1 MTAEGALDLSSLQ
14 DEIDALSAQI
24 TKKGA
29 EVRQLKKD
37 SASDADAIGK
47 AVDSLKDLK
56 VKHDELTKKMD
67 EASGEDKNAFNRKV
81 FDELVLRKMFVVP
94 SFEIHG
100 GVKGLFDLGPPAC
113 ALKAAMIDTWR
124 KHFILNEN
132 MLEMECTCLTP
143 EPVLKTS
150 GHVDRFTDLMVKDTE
165 TGECFR
171 ADKLLEDAIDA
182 LIENSPTMPS
192 DEKEDHLRVQR
203 QADAFSPDEIDS
215 LLIKYDCKGPSG
227 NPYSPSFPFNLMF
240 KTSIGPEGTS
250 VGFLRPETAQGLFVN
265 FKRLLEYNA
274 AKMPFAAAQ
283 IGLGF
288 RNEIAPRSGLL
299 RVREFC
305 MGEIEHFVNPA
316 DKSHPNFYTV
326 TDKKLVLFGSD
337 DQLGSGKTKTMSIG
351 EAVKTGLVNNE
362 TLGYFMARTQLYMER
377 IGMDPARLRFR
388 QHLKTEMAHYAC
400 DCWDLEIK
408 SSYGWIECVGH
419 ADRACYDLDVHAKA
433 TKTPMLATQTLDKPI
448 DKTFAKLKLNR
459 KVLGKQFKSEQRV
472 VGGIL
477 ESLAEDWATFEPVA
491 TALETEGKTTVEGY
505 EITQEM
511 VAWTK
516 TTKKVHEIK
525 FTPSVI
531 EPSFGMGR
539 VLYSLLEHSFYQRD
553 ADEQRCVMRF
563 NPQVAPNKC
572 AVLPI
577 SSNPEA
583 NQVVDEI
590 AGALMDSDIS
600 VRVDKSTAS
609 LGRRYSR
616 ADEVGVPF
624 AVTVDFQTLEDGTV
638 TLRER
643 DSTVQIRLP
652 KAEIPTLIFDIVH
665 GRTHWD
671 QVKTKYPM
679 VSVEEDGNTNSAPA
693 AETSGAKTVI
703 ESTLRGKFSRPAES
717 IL

>member
-1 MTAEGALDLSSLQ
+1 
-14 DEIDALSAQI
+14 
-24 TKKGA
+24 
-29 EVRQLKKD
+29 
-37 SASDADAIGK
+37 
-47 AVDSLKDLK
+47 
-56 VKHDELTKKMD
+56 
-67 EASGEDKNAFNRKV
+67 
-81 FDELVLRKMFVVP
+81 
-94 SFEIHG
+94 
-100 GVKGLFDLGPPAC
+100 
-113 ALKAAMIDTWR
+113 
-124 KHFILNEN
+124 
-132 MLEMECTCLTP
+132 
-143 EPVLKTS
+143 
-150 GHVDRFTDLMVKDTE
+150 
-165 TGECFR
+165 
-171 ADKLLEDAIDA
+171 
-182 LIENSPTMPS
+182 
-192 DEKEDHLRVQR
+192 
-203 QADAFSPDEIDS
+203 
-215 LLIKYDCKGPSG
+215 
-227 NPYSPSFPFNLMF
+227 MF

-250 VGFLRPETAQGLFVN
+250 VGYLRPETAQGLFVN

-316 DKSHPNFYTV
+316 DKSHPNFDSV
-326 TDKKLVLFGSD
+326 ASKSLVLFGRD
-337 DQLGSGKTKTMSIG
+337 DQLGSGKTKTMAIG
-351 EAVKTGLVNNE
+351 DAVKTGLVNNQ

-377 IGMDPARLRFR
+377 IGMDPKRLRFR

-408 SSYGWIECVGH
+408 SSYGWVECVGH

-433 TKTPMLATQTLDKPI
+433 TNTPMLAVQSLDQPI
-448 DKTFAKLKLNR
+448 DKTYAKLKLNR
-459 KVLGKQFKSEQRV
+459 KVLGKQFKGDQRV
-472 VGGIL
+472 VGGLL
-477 ESLAEDWATFEPVA
+477 EALADDWDTFEPIA
-491 TALETEGKTTVEGY
+491 NALETEGKTTIDGY

-511 VAWTK
+511 VTWTK
-516 TTKKVHEIK
+516 TSKKIHEIK

-539 VLYSLLEHSFYQRD
+539 ILYSLLEHSFYVRE

-577 SSNPEA
+577 SSSPEA
-583 NQVVDEI
+583 NAVVDEI
-590 AGALMDSDIS
+590 ASSLMNSDLS

-624 AVTVDFQTLEDGTV
+624 AVTVDFQTLSDGTV

-652 KAEIPTLIFDIVH
+652 KDCVSQLIFDIVH
-665 GRTHWD
+665 GRTDWEET
-671 QVKTKYPM
+671 KSKYPI
-679 VSVEEDGNTNSAPA
+679 VSVDDEGDGAPIA
-693 AETSGAKTVI
+693 ATGAKTVV
-703 ESTLRGKFSRPAES
+703 ETTSRGSFSRPAEK

>member
-1 MTAEGALDLSSLQ
+1 
-14 DEIDALSAQI
+14 
-24 TKKGA
+24 
-29 EVRQLKKD
+29 
-37 SASDADAIGK
+37 
-47 AVDSLKDLK
+47 
-56 VKHDELTKKMD
+56 
-67 EASGEDKNAFNRKV
+67 
-81 FDELVLRKMFVVP
+81 
-94 SFEIHG
+94 
-100 GVKGLFDLGPPAC
+100 
-113 ALKAAMIDTWR
+113 MIDTWR

-171 ADKLLEDAIDA
+171 ADKLLEDAIDT

-192 DEKEDHLRVQR
+192 EEKDDHLRIQR
-203 QADAFSPDEIDS
+203 QADAFSPTEIDE

-227 NPYSPSFPFNLMF
+227 QPYSSSFPFNLMF

-250 VGFLRPETAQGLFVN
+250 VGYLRPETAQGLFVN

-274 AKMPFAAAQ
+274 QKMPFAAAQ

-316 DKSHPNFYTV
+316 DKSHPSFDSVKNKT
-326 TDKKLVLFGSD
+326 LVLFGRD

-351 EAVKTGLVNNE
+351 EAVETGLVNNQ

-377 IGMDPARLRFR
+377 IGMDPKLLRFR
-388 QHLKTEMAHYAC
+388 QHLATEMAHYAC

-408 SSYGWIECVGH
+408 SSYGWVECVGH
-419 ADRACYDLDVHAKA
+419 ADRACYDLDVHSKA
-433 TKTPMLATQTLDKPI
+433 TKTPMLATQTLDKPV
-448 DKTFAKLKLNR
+448 DKTFAKLKLDR
-459 KVLGKQFKSEQRV
+459 KVLGKVFKSDQRV

-477 ESLAEDWATFEPVA
+477 EAKADDWSTFEPIAV
-491 TALETEGKTTVEGY
+491 ALETEGKTNIDGY
-505 EITQEM
+505 EITKEM
-511 VAWTK
+511 VSWTK

-539 VLYSLLEHSFYQRD
+539 ILYSLLEHSFYQRD
-553 ADEQRCVMRF
+553 ADEQRCVMKF
-563 NPQVAPNKC
+563 NPQVAPDKC

-577 SSNPEA
+577 SSSPEA
-583 NQVVDEI
+583 NAIVDEI
-590 AGALMDSDIS
+590 AASLMESDLS

-609 LGRRYSR
+609 LGRRYAR

-624 AVTVDFQTLEDGTV
+624 AVTVDFQSIADGSV

-652 KAEIPTLIFDIVH
+652 KDEISRLIFDIVH
-665 GRTHWD
+665 GRTNWEEA
-671 QVKTKYPM
+671 KTKYP
-679 VSVEEDGNTNSAPA
+679 VVTVDEEGKGEAAAP
-693 AETSGAKTVI
+693 GAKTVVE
-703 ESTLRGKFSRPAES
+703 ESSRGKFSRPAEK

>member
-1 MTAEGALDLSSLQ
+1 
-14 DEIDALSAQI
+14 
-24 TKKGA
+24 
-29 EVRQLKKD
+29 
-37 SASDADAIGK
+37 
-47 AVDSLKDLK
+47 
-56 VKHDELTKKMD
+56 
-67 EASGEDKNAFNRKV
+67 
-81 FDELVLRKMFVVP
+81 
-94 SFEIHG
+94 
-100 GVKGLFDLGPPAC
+100 
-113 ALKAAMIDTWR
+113 
-124 KHFILNEN
+124 
-132 MLEMECTCLTP
+132 
-143 EPVLKTS
+143 
-150 GHVDRFTDLMVKDTE
+150 MVKDVE

-171 ADKLLEDAIDA
+171 ADKLLEDAIDV
-182 LIENSPTMPS
+182 LIESNPTMPTE
-192 DEKEDHLRVQR
+192 EKDDHLRVQR
-203 QADAFSPDEIDS
+203 QADAFSPTEIDD

-227 NPYSPSFPFNLMF
+227 KPYSPSFPFNLMF

-250 VGFLRPETAQGLFVN
+250 VGYLRPETAQGLFVN

-316 DKSHPNFYTV
+316 DKSHPSFESVKN
-326 TDKKLVLFGSD
+326 KALVLFGSD

-351 EAVKTGLVNNE
+351 DAVESGLVNNQ
-362 TLGYFMARTQLYMER
+362 TLGYFMARTQLYMEK
-377 IGMDPARLRFR
+377 IGMDPKRLRFR

-400 DCWDLEIK
+400 DCWDLEIE
-408 SSYGWIECVGH
+408 SSYGWVECVGH
-419 ADRACYDLDVHAKA
+419 ADRACYDLDVHSKA

-459 KVLGKQFKSEQRV
+459 KVLGKQFKADQRI
-472 VGGIL
+472 VGGLL
-477 ESLAEDWATFEPVA
+477 EALAEDWDTFEPVA
-491 TALETEGKTTVEGY
+491 TALETDGKTTVDGY

-511 VAWTK
+511 VTWEK
-516 TTKKVHEIK
+516 KTKKVHEVK

-539 VLYSLLEHSFYQRD
+539 ILYSLLEHSFYQRES
-553 ADEQRCVMRF
+553 DEQRCVMKF

-577 SSNPEA
+577 SSSPEVNA
-583 NQVVDEI
+583 VVDKI
-590 AGALMDSDIS
+590 ASSLMDTDLS
-600 VRVDKSTAS
+600 VIVDKSTAS

-624 AVTVDFQTLEDGTV
+624 AVTVDFETLTDGTV

-652 KAEIPTLIFDIVH
+652 ADEIPRLIFDIVH
-665 GRTHWD
+665 SRTCWEEA
-671 QVKTKYPM
+671 KSKYP
-679 VSVEEDGNTNSAPA
+679 VVTVDEDGKGSAPSD
-693 AETSGAKTVI
+693 SGAKTVI
-703 ESTLRGKFSRPAES
+703 EATSRGKFTRPAQS

>member
-1 MTAEGALDLSSLQ
+1 
-14 DEIDALSAQI
+14 
-24 TKKGA
+24 
-29 EVRQLKKD
+29 
-37 SASDADAIGK
+37 
-47 AVDSLKDLK
+47 
-56 VKHDELTKKMD
+56 
-67 EASGEDKNAFNRKV
+67 
-81 FDELVLRKMFVVP
+81 
-94 SFEIHG
+94 
-100 GVKGLFDLGPPAC
+100 
-113 ALKAAMIDTWR
+113 MIDTWR

-150 GHVDRFTDLMVKDTE
+150 GHVDRFTDLMVKDSE

-171 ADKLLEDAIDA
+171 ADKLLEDAIDT
-182 LIENSPTMPS
+182 LIENSPTMS
-192 DEKEDHLRVQR
+192 SVEKDDHLRIQR
-203 QADAFSPDEIDS
+203 QADAFSPGEIDE
-215 LLIKYDCKGPSG
+215 LLVKYGCKGPSG

-250 VGFLRPETAQGLFVN
+250 VGYLRPETAQGLFVN

-274 AKMPFAAAQ
+274 QKMPFAAAQ

-316 DKSHPNFYTV
+316 DKSHPSFDTV
-326 TDKKLVLFGSD
+326 KAKTLVLFGRD
-337 DQLGSGKTKTMSIG
+337 DQLGSGKTKTMTIG
-351 EAVKTGLVNNE
+351 DAVDTGLVNNQ

-377 IGMDPARLRFR
+377 IGMDPKRLRFR
-388 QHLKTEMAHYAC
+388 QHLTTEMAHYAC

-408 SSYGWIECVGH
+408 SSYGWVECVGH
-419 ADRACYDLDVHAKA
+419 ADRACYDLDVHSKA

-459 KVLGKQFKSEQRV
+459 KILGQVFKADQRV
-472 VGGIL
+472 VGGL
-477 ESLAEDWATFEPVA
+477 LDTLADDWDTFEPIA
-491 TALETEGKTTVEGY
+491 NALESEGKTTVDGY
-505 EITQEM
+505 EITKEM
-511 VAWTK
+511 VSWTK

-539 VLYSLLEHSFYQRD
+539 ILYSLLEHSFYQRD

-563 NPQVAPNKC
+563 NPQVAPDKC

-577 SSNPEA
+577 SSNPDA
-583 NQVVDEI
+583 NAIVDQI
-590 AGALMDSDIS
+590 AASLMETDLS

-624 AVTVDFQTLEDGTV
+624 AVTVDFQTISDGTV

-652 KAEIPTLIFDIVH
+652 KEEVSRLIFDIVH
-665 GRTHWD
+665 GRTNWEET
-671 QVKTKYPM
+671 KAKYPI
-679 VSVEEDGNTNSAPA
+679 VTVDDEGNGVA
-693 AETSGAKTVI
+693 AASDAKTVI
-703 ESTLRGKFSRPAES
+703 EKSSRGTFSRPAEK

>member
-1 MTAEGALDLSSLQ
+1 
-14 DEIDALSAQI
+14 
-24 TKKGA
+24 
-29 EVRQLKKD
+29 
-37 SASDADAIGK
+37 
-47 AVDSLKDLK
+47 
-56 VKHDELTKKMD
+56 
-67 EASGEDKNAFNRKV
+67 
-81 FDELVLRKMFVVP
+81 
-94 SFEIHG
+94 
-100 GVKGLFDLGPPAC
+100 
-113 ALKAAMIDTWR
+113 
-124 KHFILNEN
+124 
-132 MLEMECTCLTP
+132 MECTCLTP

-171 ADKLLEDAIDA
+171 ADKLLEDAIDT

-192 DEKEDHLRVQR
+192 EEKDDHLRIQR
-203 QADAFSPDEIDS
+203 QADAFSPTEIDE

-227 NPYSPSFPFNLMF
+227 QPYSPSFPFNLMF
-240 KTSIGPEGTS
+240 KTSIGPEGTA
-250 VGFLRPETAQGLFVN
+250 VGYLRPETAQGLFVN

-274 AKMPFAAAQ
+274 QKMPFAAAQ

-316 DKSHPNFYTV
+316 DKTHPSFDSVKNKT
-326 TDKKLVLFGSD
+326 LVLFGRD

-351 EAVKTGLVNNE
+351 EAVETGLVNNQ

-377 IGMDPARLRFR
+377 IGMDPKRLRFR
-388 QHLKTEMAHYAC
+388 QHLTTEMAHYAC

-408 SSYGWIECVGH
+408 SSYGWVECVGH
-419 ADRACYDLDVHAKA
+419 ADRACYDLDVHSKA
-433 TKTPMLATQTLDKPI
+433 TKTPMLATETLDKPV

-459 KVLGKQFKSEQRV
+459 KILGQVFKSDQRV

-477 ESLAEDWATFEPVA
+477 EAKADDWSTFESIAV
-491 TALETEGKTTVEGY
+491 ALESEGMTNVDGY
-505 EITQEM
+505 EITKEM
-511 VAWTK
+511 VSWTK

-539 VLYSLLEHSFYQRD
+539 ILYSLLEHSFYQRD
-553 ADEQRCVMRF
+553 ADEQRCVMKF
-563 NPQVAPNKC
+563 NPQVAPDKC

-577 SSNPEA
+577 SSSPEA
-583 NQVVDEI
+583 NAIVDEI
-590 AGALMDSDIS
+590 AASLMESDLS

-609 LGRRYSR
+609 LGRRYAR

-624 AVTVDFQTLEDGTV
+624 AVTVDFQSIADGSV

-652 KAEIPTLIFDIVH
+652 KDEISRLIFDIVH
-665 GRTHWD
+665 GRTNWEEA
-671 QVKTKYPM
+671 KTKFPI
-679 VSVEEDGNTNSAPA
+679 VTVDEEGKGEAAAAP
-693 AETSGAKTVI
+693 GAKTVVE
-703 ESTLRGKFSRPAES
+703 ESSRGKFSRPAEK

>member
-1 MTAEGALDLSSLQ
+1 
-14 DEIDALSAQI
+14 
-24 TKKGA
+24 
-29 EVRQLKKD
+29 
-37 SASDADAIGK
+37 
-47 AVDSLKDLK
+47 
-56 VKHDELTKKMD
+56 
-67 EASGEDKNAFNRKV
+67 
-81 FDELVLRKMFVVP
+81 
-94 SFEIHG
+94 
-100 GVKGLFDLGPPAC
+100 
-113 ALKAAMIDTWR
+113 MIDTWR
-124 KHFILNEN
+124 KHFILNES

-165 TGECFR
+165 IGECFR
-171 ADKLLEDAIDA
+171 ADKLLEDAIDV
-182 LIENSPTMPS
+182 LIESNPTMPTE
-192 DEKEDHLRVQR
+192 EKEDHLRVQR
-203 QADAFSPDEIDS
+203 QADAFSPEEIDE
-215 LLIKYDCKGPSG
+215 LLVKYDCKGPSG

-316 DKSHPNFYTV
+316 DKSHPSFPSV
-326 TDKKLVLFGSD
+326 QDKELVLFGSD

-351 EAVKTGLVNNE
+351 EAVKIGLVNNE

-377 IGMDPARLRFR
+377 IGMDPKRLRFR

-408 SSYGWIECVGH
+408 SSYGWVECVGH

-459 KVLGKQFKSEQRV
+459 KVLGQQFKANQRV
-472 VGGIL
+472 VGGVL
-477 ESLAEDWATFEPVA
+477 EALADDWTTFEPIA
-491 TALETEGKTTVEGY
+491 TALETDGKTTVEGY
-505 EITQEM
+505 EITKEM
-511 VAWTK
+511 VTWTK

-553 ADEQRCVMRF
+553 ADEQRCVMKF

-577 SSNPEA
+577 SANPEA

-590 AGALMDSDIS
+590 ASALMESDIS

-624 AVTVDFQTLEDGTV
+624 AVTVDFQTLADGTV

-652 KAEIPTLIFDIVH
+652 KANIPQLIFDVVH
-665 GRTHWD
+665 GRSNWD
-671 QVKTKYPM
+671 QIKTKYPI
-679 VSVEEDGNTNSAPA
+679 VSVDDDGNASNSA
-693 AETSGAKTVI
+693 TDSGAKTVV
-703 ESTLRGKFSRPAES
+703 ESTSRGKFSRPAES
-717 IL
+717 ILEK